1 MALIICFIS
10 AATQTYDIL
19 IAGTQGNCSDKA
31 QTENDLKSSSS
42 TNSINLIIYENLWV
56 YRSAKCCLNVHPF
69 THFLEILTRSFNQI
83 ECKWPKTMF
92 SSSNEGFA
100 FCTKTACC
108 EYHVRSSLQWQ
119 CWVGP
124 GPGPADNNYCRRWTR
139 ALEDILIDL
148 NHQTFI
154 SLDMIDNVSEVC
166 LKECKCFRSFDNFSL
181 QILALSYTQF

>member
-1 MALIICFIS
+1 MAK
-10 AATQTYDIL
+10 D
-19 IAGTQGNCSDKA
+19 
-31 QTENDLKSSSS
+31 
-42 TNSINLIIYENLWV
+42 
-56 YRSAKCCLNVHPF
+56 NV
-69 THFLEILTRSFNQI
+69 LQI
-83 ECKWPKTMF
+83 

-108 EYHVRSSLQWQ
+108 EYHVRSKKRPAVL
-119 CWVGP
+119 GP

-181 QILALSYTQF
+181 QILALSYTQFQQFGQNLAATFMSRIHKTRAVSVWHFMEISSGSLGGNNQSFIIQEK